1 MKLVGQDLKRE
12 SEKMS
17 YIFCIRVDKYNAK
30 EAQKFI
36 LDNDHIFEGISFIFE
51 DKQIK

>member
-1 MKLVGQDLKRE
+1 MT
-12 SEKMS
+12 S
-17 YIFCIRVDKYNAK
+17 YIFVVRVDKSNGK
-30 EAQKFI
+30 EAERFI